1 MNQSKKGKHAA
12 CAKSEESEL
21 FNRNAWL
28 LRAAV
33 NGDEPAKVS
42 RVPNKILR
50 TVLP

>member
-1 MNQSKKGKHAA
+1 MNQSKRENMLPAPK
-12 CAKSEESEL
+12 AKESEL
-21 FNRNAWL
+21 LNRKAWL